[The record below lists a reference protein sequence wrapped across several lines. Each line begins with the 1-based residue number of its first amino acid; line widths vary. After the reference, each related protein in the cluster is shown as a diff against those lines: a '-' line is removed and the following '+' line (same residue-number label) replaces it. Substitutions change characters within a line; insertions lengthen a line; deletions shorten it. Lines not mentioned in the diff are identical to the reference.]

1 MQNKAL
7 PTKNNL
13 INTQKS
19 LALAELGFD
28 LMDRK
33 RNILLRELM
42 VAVDRAKELR
52 HEVNLTFSQ
61 AYRALQNARISL
73 GSCVDAAAC
82 VPIED
87 GLETDFRSL
96 MGVELPLLKLN
107 SRPISLHY
115 PLQTSNAYLD
125 EAHLNFEKAKVLACD
140 LAQAQ
145 ALVYR
150 LADAIK
156 KTQKRT
162 NALENI
168 IIPRFEQDIKNISDA
183 LEEKER
189 EEFSRLKVIKSQK
202 EKSLD

>member
-1 MQNKAL
+1 LQNKVV

-19 LALAELGFD
+19 LALAKLGYD

-42 VAVDRAKELR
+42 AAVDRAKDLR
-52 HEVNLTFSQ
+52 QAVELTFSE
-61 AYRALQNARISL
+61 AYLALQNARITL
-73 GSCVDAAAC
+73 GSCAEAAAC
-82 VPIED
+82 VPLEE
-87 GLETDFRSL
+87 GLETDFRTL
-96 MGVELPLLKLN
+96 MGVELPLVKLN
-107 SRPISLHY
+107 SRRVSLHY
-115 PLQTSNAYLD
+115 PLSTSNAYLD
-125 EAHLNFEKAKVLACD
+125 EAYLQFEKAKVLACD

-145 ALVYR
+145 AIVYR

-168 IIPRFEQDIKNISDA
+168 IIPRFENDIKNISDA

-189 EEFSRLKVIKSQK
+189 EEFSRLKVIKRQK